1 VPSARTIADGDQTME
16 DPLVRL
22 SALLASP
29 GQPRRLYDAFEET
42 TRELTGHRLFTLL
55 YVDGAEVARVHS
67 SRPAEYPVSGRKTMG
82 PTPWGAH
89 VLAGRR
95 PFVGRDVAAIRW
107 AFFDAPLI
115 ESMGLGSVIN
125 IPVVFDGATIGTMNL
140 LDAEF
145 RYRDEDA
152 APLLRIAPLLVP
164 AFLAARGA

>member
-1 VPSARTIADGDQTME
+1 ME

-22 SALLASP
+22 SAILAEP
-29 GQPRRLYDAFEET
+29 GQPRRLYAAMEEVCGA
-42 TRELTGHRLFTLL
+42 LVGHRLFTLL

-89 VLAGRR
+89 VLAGRK
-95 PFVGRDVAAIRW
+95 PFLGRDVAAIRW

-125 IPVVFDGATIGTMNL
+125 VPVVYDGVTIGTMNL

-145 RYRDEDA
+145 RYRETDV
-152 APLLRIAPLLVP
+152 APVLRLAPLLVP
-164 AFLAARGA
+164 AFLAARAS